1 MAGLPDEVHK
11 TLEGAGAPRS
21 EPLESDVSVEERI
34 ELLAQIEKVVASAR
48 RTVTPKDFAYTPQ
61 QSGVLLPL
69 LVNLAALLI
78 IALAAVIIS
87 LFFNRQ
93 EQTLTGGSGTALAGE
108 TAMVSTIRREAE
120 NKVRSKDLEIGQIQG
135 ALEQTKLELKT
146 LKADADAQVRKKEQE
161 LRVSFDAELAAERSR
176 LQSAGASSV
185 SIERQLTVL
194 QGQLQ
199 ASSDGK
205 LAVFRKQLAD
215 DLAQK
220 EAALTAALTGSQK
233 SLAQAQGEKTQL
245 HAQLDAASRAA
256 VSAQGER
263 ARLAQELAA
272 LSAQGQREQLVL
284 DQISSSYT
292 SAGAAMKAAR
302 FDEALGALASLAAY
316 LDQASV
322 ATLPAVQRRKTVDLF
337 LIDALGKLVAAQR
350 AAAQQAA
357 AGGASAEVGAVTEE
371 EQAAAPKR
379 KQALAEAVASGD
391 ALYTAGNFQG
401 AIDAYGTGLALL
413 KDDASGMGRLTP
425 RIANAGYRQGMADL
439 TAREDKAARPAMDKA
454 DALARRG
461 SYSEAFAAYAAVV
474 RTWPDSSYVAR
485 SLTGLEG
492 SLTAILKKKDED
504 AARRDQERKTTAGDK
519 LAAVGAGL
527 ASAAKAADAAASS
540 TQKELI
546 SLLDAKV
553 KVKSVLGSDSI
564 RSQYPGL
571 ADALDRYIQLFG
583 DEKRAEGR
591 AVALQDIGTVLDFL
605 LGTKGRDALA
615 PLWSRYRDQTERTA
629 FQQLLDRLHGLS
641 P

>member
-1 MAGLPDEVHK
+1 MADLLDKAHR
-11 TLEGAGAPRS
+11 TLEGAPPS
-21 EPLESDVSVEERI
+21 EPSESGVSAEERI

-48 RTVTPKDFAYTPQ
+48 RPVTPKDLAYTPQ
-61 QSGVLLPL
+61 RSGVLLPL
-69 LVNLAALLI
+69 LVNLAALVV
-78 IALAAVIIS
+78 IALAAVIFS

-93 EQTLTGGSGTALAGE
+93 AQTLTGRSGTALAGE

-120 NKVRSKDLEIGQIQG
+120 NTVRSKDLEIGQIQG
-135 ALEQTKLELKT
+135 ALDQTKIQLNT
-146 LKADADAQVRKKEQE
+146 LKADADAAVRKKEQE
-161 LRVSFDAELAAERSR
+161 LRGSFDAELAAERSR
-176 LQSAGASSV
+176 LQGAGVPSA
-185 SIERQLTVL
+185 SIDRQLAIL
-194 QGQLQ
+194 QAQLQ
-199 ASSDGK
+199 ASYDNK

-220 EAALTAALTGSQK
+220 EAALTALLTGSQK
-233 SLAQAQGEKTQL
+233 SLAQAQGEKAQL
-245 HAQLDAASRAA
+245 QAQLDAASRAA
-256 VSAQGER
+256 ASAQGEQ

-272 LSAQGQREQLVL
+272 LSAQGLREQLVL

-292 SAGAAMKAAR
+292 SVGAAMKAAR
-302 FDEALGALASLAAY
+302 FDDALGSLASLAAY

-322 ATLPAVQRRKTVDLF
+322 ASLPAVQRRRTVDLF

-350 AAAQQAA
+350 AAAQPAVAGAAGAEPVAAATDEKQAA
-357 AGGASAEVGAVTEE
+357 AL
-371 EQAAAPKR
+371 KR

-391 ALYTAGNFQG
+391 TLYTTGNFKG

-413 KDDASGMGRLTP
+413 KDDAPGMDRLTA
-425 RIANAGYRQGMADL
+425 RIADAGYRQGMADL
-439 TAREDKAARPAMDKA
+439 AAREDKAARPALDKA

-461 SYSEAFAAYAAVV
+461 SHSEAFAAYAAVV
-474 RTWPDSSYVAR
+474 RTWPHSSSVTR
-485 SLTGLEG
+485 SLTGIEG
-492 SLTAILKKKDED
+492 SLTALLKKKDED
-504 AARRDQERKTTAGDK
+504 AARRDQARKTTAGDK

-527 ASAAKAADAAASS
+527 VSAAKAADAAASS

-553 KVKSVLGSDSI
+553 KVRAVLGSDSI

-571 ADALDRYIQLFG
+571 ADALDRYLQLFG

-605 LGTKGRDALA
+605 LGAKGRDALA
-615 PLWSRYRDQTERTA
+615 PLWNRYGDQAERSA
-629 FQQLLDRLHGLS
+629 FQQLLNRLRGLS